1 MDEWK
6 NVYHEEN
13 SYESFNNFSKSLD
26 YIVDEMIGK
35 EKSTDVTTEGKARK
49 AYKPFV
55 RKGPA
60 PRN

>member
-1 MDEWK
+1 
-6 NVYHEEN
+6 
-13 SYESFNNFSKSLD
+13 
-26 YIVDEMIGK
+26 MIGK